1 MILPNRPRLW
11 ALALGLA
18 MVGGFA
24 GVAQASPTYSYRT
37 TGEVSVPSGVP
48 GGLVYYNGLSSGTVT
63 PPGSVD
69 LGTFAVSSLATTT
82 NATYS
87 NVPFEIE
94 ATSGANAGNQ
104 ISGVI
109 NGSFGPSA
117 TNPGLTATITSVTQ
131 YGLSALPFSLDL
143 PLNTPLALAL
153 PGSDGGPGQTSL
165 TGAAPAPIPEPASI
179 AVFGVAL
186 GSLGLWRRR
195 RGR

>member
-24 GVAQASPTYSYRT
+24 GVAQAAPTYSYRT
-37 TGEVSVPSGVP
+37 IGQISVPSGVP
-48 GGLVYYNGLSSGTVT
+48 GGLVYYNGISSGTVT
-63 PPGSVD
+63 PPGSAD
-69 LGTFAVSSLATTT
+69 LGTFAVSSLASTT
-82 NATYS
+82 NATYT

-94 ATSGANAGNQ
+94 AMSGPNAGNK
-104 ISGVI
+104 IDGVI

-131 YGLSALPFSLDL
+131 YGVSALPFNLNL

-153 PGSDGGPGQTSL
+153 PGADGGPGQTSF
-165 TGAAPAPIPEPASI
+165 TAAATQVPEPASI
-179 AVFGVAL
+179 AVFAVAL
-186 GSLGLWRRR
+186 GGLGLWRHR

>member
-24 GVAQASPTYSYRT
+24 GVVQAAPTYSYRT
-37 TGEVSVPSGVP
+37 TGQVTVPSGVP

-63 PPGSVD
+63 PPNSVD
-69 LGTFAVSSLATTT
+69 LGTFTVSSLATTT

-87 NVPFEIE
+87 NVPFEIV
-94 ATSGANAGNQ
+94 AMSGSNAGNK
-104 ISGVI
+104 IDGVI

-117 TNPGLTATITSVTQ
+117 TNPGLTATITGISP
-131 YGLSALPFSLDL
+131 YGVSALPFDLRL
-143 PLNTPLALAL
+143 PLNTPLTLAL
-153 PGSDGGPGQTSL
+153 PGTDGSPGQTSL
-165 TGAAPAPIPEPASI
+165 TGAAPAPVPEPASI
-179 AVFGVAL
+179 AVFAITL
-186 GSLGLWRRR
+186 GGLGLWRRR